1 MVQRLKRW
9 ESPRKQGRND
19 KGKGGTARARQ
30 LRKREQMLRQKLKT
44 RIDDVKDIKSVESN
58 DTKHKS
64 SSKPKQLE
72 HKKHQER
79 EITPSLFYWQ
89 LVRSMEQA
97 KSYNLSISNPE
108 STMPLCPY
116 AYVSRNNY
124 SSGSSNHSVTLIHLV
139 TECSQVNYQDCLNH
153 CRHLDCVAD
162 YLRH

>member
-58 DTKHKS
+58 DTKHQG

-108 STMPLCPY
+108 STMP
-116 AYVSRNNY
+116 
-124 SSGSSNHSVTLIHLV
+124 
-139 TECSQVNYQDCLNH
+139 
-153 CRHLDCVAD
+153 
-162 YLRH
+162 